1 MWNIPE
7 HLRQSNIVLLEAVG
21 NNLTLP
27 ESALNAAG
35 LKNTRVF
42 SDPAQGLPWLLENP
56 WDLLLLD
63 LDIPRPGGLEIL
75 SLLRKYLPESLPI
88 IAVSTHRDVDSR
100 RRALDLGVSDY
111 LCKPVDIQEVLLRL
125 RNHLSLWFTRIEL
138 DNERHLLEQR
148 VERRTREVQRTTEM
162 VIRCLVRV
170 GEYRDNQSGHHM
182 IRIGETSALLARA
195 YGCQPPWVDKLRLA
209 ATMHDVGMVGIPDR
223 ILLKPGPLD
232 EEEMQATRQHTELGH
247 RFLSDSANNP
257 LLQLAAE
264 IALHHHERWDGSGY
278 PQGLKGEAIPLSAR
292 IVALCDVYDVLRA
305 ARPFR
310 QAWTAKEAQL
320 YIREQAGRAF
330 DPELVRLM
338 DRQMFESFENLRMV
352 WSD

>member
-1 MWNIPE
+1 MLNIPE
-7 HLRQSNIVLLEAVG
+7 HLCQSNIVLLEAAAG
-21 NNLTLP
+21 NLTLP
-27 ESALNAAG
+27 ASALNAAG
-35 LKNTRVF
+35 LKNIRVF
-42 SDPAQGLPWLLENP
+42 SDPAQGLPWLLENS

-63 LDIPRPGGLEIL
+63 LDIPRPGGLEIV

-88 IAVSTHRDVDSR
+88 IAVSTHRDIDSR
-100 RRALDLGVSDY
+100 RRALNLGVSDY
-111 LCKPVDIQEVLLRL
+111 LCKPVDVQEMLLRL
-125 RNHLSLWFTRIEL
+125 RNHLSLWFTRLEL
-138 DNERHLLEQR
+138 DKERRLLERR
-148 VERRTREVQRTTEM
+148 VEERTRDVQKTTET

-170 GEYRDNQSGHHM
+170 SEYRDNQSGHHM
-182 IRIGETSALLARA
+182 IRIGESSALLARA
-195 YGCQPPWVDKLRLA
+195 YGCRTPWISQLRLA
-209 ATMHDVGMVGIPDR
+209 ATMHDIGKVGIPDR

-232 EEEMQATRQHTELGH
+232 AEETQVMREHVELGYH
-247 RFLSDSANNP
+247 FLSDASGNA

-264 IALHHHERWDGSGY
+264 VARYHHEKWDGSGY

-338 DRQMFESFENLRMV
+338 DRHMFESFENLRMV